1 MGYTVGGGILSLAAT
16 ILAELLTFLK
26 PYTLGEALECEQW
39 LSL

>member
-26 PYTLGEALECEQW
+26 PTIGEALECEQW